1 MATFYN
7 LHFAM
12 ICAPLK
18 HCMPTSWRRSR
29 PFSLMLKAE
38 VHGNDCKPCVQGVPT
53 LEGLAVIDV
62 VEGTARAAL
71 PHMAAVLAARP
82 SAFPSLRAALD
93 WAKRSGAA
101 KAQAHFPLQGQGCAA
116 ARWDHLQVGM

>member
-1 MATFYN
+1 M
-7 LHFAM
+7 
-12 ICAPLK
+12 
-18 HCMPTSWRRSR
+18 
-29 PFSLMLKAE
+29 
-38 VHGNDCKPCVQGVPT
+38 QGMPT

-101 KAQAHFPLQGQGCAA
+101 RAHALASLQALGCAA
-116 ARWDHLQVGM
+116 ALWNHLPAGM

>member
-1 MATFYN
+1 MAY
-7 LHFAM
+7 
-12 ICAPLK
+12 
-18 HCMPTSWRRSR
+18 
-29 PFSLMLKAE
+29 
-38 VHGNDCKPCVQGVPT
+38 KPCTQGVPT

-93 WAKRSGAA
+93 WAKRSGAG
-101 KAQAHFPLQGQGCAA
+101 KGQAMVCLQELGCAA
-116 ARWDHLQVGM
+116 ARRHNLPAMS

>member
-1 MATFYN
+1 MT
-7 LHFAM
+7 
-12 ICAPLK
+12 LK
-18 HCMPTSWRRSR
+18 
-29 PFSLMLKAE
+29 
-38 VHGNDCKPCVQGVPT
+38 CKPSTQAVPA

-101 KAQAHFPLQGQGCAA
+101 YEIYMKRKQWALCSSWDGLAA
-116 ARWDHLQVGM
+116 CHRAAGMCSAVRRA